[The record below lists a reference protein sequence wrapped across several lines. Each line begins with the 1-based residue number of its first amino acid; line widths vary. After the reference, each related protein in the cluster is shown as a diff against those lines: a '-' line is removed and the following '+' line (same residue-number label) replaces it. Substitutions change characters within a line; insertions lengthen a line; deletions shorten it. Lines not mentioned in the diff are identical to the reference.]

1 MPIILET
8 RSLSKSFGAV
18 IAAADLNVTINEK
31 EIVGVIGSNGAGKT
45 TFINM
50 VTGYLQPSEG
60 TILFRNRNIT
70 GLAPRQVT
78 RAGICRSFQVA
89 QLFPELTVLENML
102 VASNMLSA
110 QPLSWQRPLKTAAA
124 ISAARASLA
133 EYRIE
138 EYAEALTATLPQGV
152 RKLLDIA
159 MATVGKPALLLLDE
173 PTSGVAIEEKF
184 DLMDTIM
191 AVVQR
196 SEVTCLFVEHDMEIV
211 SKYASRVIA
220 FYEGR
225 IIADGPTA
233 QALASPD
240 VREFIIGTELHR
252 QPLQPSDA
260 NNRTEASSP
269 AANHL
274 LPRPQFSWMTAGK
287 K

>member
-1 MPIILET
+1 MAVILET
-8 RSLSKSFGAV
+8 RTLSMSFGAV
-18 IAAADLNVTINEK
+18 IAAADINVTINER
-31 EIVGVIGSNGAGKT
+31 EIVGIIGSNGAGKT

-50 VTGYLQPSEG
+50 VTGYLKPSEG
-60 TILFRNRNIT
+60 TILFRGRDIT
-70 GLAPRQVT
+70 GLSPRQVT

-102 VASNMLSA
+102 VASNMLSTRR
-110 QPLSWQRPLKTAAA
+110 LTWQRPLKTAAT
-124 ISAARASLA
+124 ISAAQASLA

-184 DLMDTIM
+184 DLMENIM
-191 AVVQR
+191 QVVQG
-196 SEVTCLFVEHDMEIV
+196 SGVTCLFVEHDMEII

-225 IIADGPTA
+225 IIADGPTE

-240 VREFIIGTELHR
+240 VKEFIIGTELHR
-252 QPLQPSDA
+252 QPLEQSNDSQRPTTSSQ
-260 NNRTEASSP
+260 EASTP
-269 AANHL
+269 H
-274 LPRPQFSWMTAGK
+274 PRLRHNWVTAGEK
-287 K
+287 